1 MPLFPKIAGPCP
13 YKSDLAAVMDGD
25 HCRMCDRKVFD
36 LTAMTDGE
44 RLAFLAAC
52 TDQVCVSY
60 SIPIRPAL
68 AAAALAAAIASP
80 SAAAARAARNPPPPV
95 PIMVPVV
102 GNLPPAPFVQI
113 VEVPKEA
120 SPADVRSL
128 YEEPAQ
134 AEPAAKRPAAKPPG
148 N

>member
-25 HCRMCDRKVFD
+25 HCRMCDRQVFD

-44 RLAFLAAC
+44 RLAFLASC

-60 SIPIRPAL
+60 SIPLRR
-68 AAAALAAAIASP
+68 AARAAMVAAAIAAP
-80 SAAAARAARNPPPPV
+80 TVAAARRAPPPV
-95 PIMVPVV
+95 PPMAVVV
-102 GNLPPAPFVQI
+102 GNLPPPPQVQV

-120 SPADVRSL
+120 SPDDLRSL
-128 YEEPAQ
+128 YEESAKP
-134 AEPAAKRPAAKPPG
+134 EPEAKRPAAKPPA

>member
-25 HCRMCDRKVFD
+25 HCRMCDRQVFD

-80 SAAAARAARNPPPPV
+80 SAAAARPAPSPPPTIPV
-95 PIMVPVV
+95 MVPVV
-102 GNLPPAPFVQI
+102 GNLPPPAQVQI

-120 SPADVRSL
+120 SPADLRSL
-128 YEEPAQ
+128 YEEPAKAQ
-134 AEPAAKRPAAKPPG
+134 PEAKRPTAKPSG
-148 N
+148 G